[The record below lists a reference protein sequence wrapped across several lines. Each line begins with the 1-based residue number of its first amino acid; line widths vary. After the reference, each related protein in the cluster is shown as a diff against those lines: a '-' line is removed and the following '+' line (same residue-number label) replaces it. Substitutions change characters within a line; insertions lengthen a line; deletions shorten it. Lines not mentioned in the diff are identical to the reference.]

1 MYKLHRSIVS
11 TMEAVGEIASA
22 AQEAI
27 SKGTRYVA
35 KKAQEASSAV
45 QERVGPS
52 LSKAS
57 KGLLGTIRTVS
68 GTIEKVAS
76 DATSVTASHWEW
88 VKKEVEGRKK

>member
-1 MYKLHRSIVS
+1 
-11 TMEAVGEIASA
+11 MEAAAENASA

-27 SKGTRYVA
+27 SKGTRHVA

-45 QERVGPS
+45 QESVGPS

-57 KGLLGTIRTVS
+57 EGLLGTIRTVS
-68 GTIEKVAS
+68 GTIGKAAD
-76 DATSVTASHWEW
+76 DATRVTASHWEW